1 MVSCAS
7 CRLERL
13 RVCHRNR
20 AETGG
25 DGALLTAGVYEHK
38 LDNFTY
44 EGSFQ
49 AGFVNKVVKFTRE
62 GSGPVRE
69 EPGVGTL
76 SAAACVVVS
85 RGTATSD
92 IRSYVACPLHMRPDV
107 CSRSRPTCKL
117 LVSPVKV
124 QCSDIF
130 VRRGRCGFTGL
141 TCKVDTD
148 VRKGKARGDEL
159 QAKRVAGRRR
169 GGIVTRGKANRERA
183 RAASKRGQCAN
194 RPAAVERARRDAVRG
209 DAAGRA
215 VGSPTD
221 AKVRRARTD
230 CLEGRRAA
238 AEALR
243 TGFPVKRA
251 LVDESQGRDAALA
264 QLVDDLRAADIA
276 VAYVPRAQLDA
287 LSSHGAHQGIVL
299 EVGAFPY
306 VDLADVIAA
315 AGVGPALVVVLDH
328 VTDAGNFGAIV
339 RSAEVVGAAGVVIA
353 NKRAAEVTVATY
365 KTSAGAVM
373 HLPIARVPNIARA
386 LEQLKAAGF
395 WTVGASEHAE
405 GSCWDAPLTGRIALV
420 MGSEGDGIS
429 RLVLETCDDLTKLP
443 QRGATES
450 LNVAQAATALCYEW
464 LRVNIA
470 ALEGSSVVLADA
482 AAPSACGAAD
492 LSNSGK
498 NVPKTA
504 HSEAD
509 FGTFLPEF
517 RGVSATVGAAS
528 SAAPATDGVG
538 GARE

>member
-1 MVSCAS
+1 MAKQSGGKRQRQGADGG
-7 CRLERL
+7 RGGQG
-13 RVCHRNR
+13 
-20 AETGG
+20 TGG
-25 DGALLTAGVYEHK
+25 
-38 LDNFTY
+38 N
-44 EGSFQ
+44 
-49 AGFVNKVVKFTRE
+49 RE
-62 GSGPVRE
+62 
-69 EPGVGTL
+69 
-76 SAAACVVVS
+76 
-85 RGTATSD
+85 
-92 IRSYVACPLHMRPDV
+92 
-107 CSRSRPTCKL
+107 
-117 LVSPVKV
+117 
-124 QCSDIF
+124 
-130 VRRGRCGFTGL
+130 RRGRTSG
-141 TCKVDTD
+141 
-148 VRKGKARGDEL
+148 RKGLSSD
-159 QAKRVAGRRR
+159 AGRSKGRSTDSSVR
-169 GGIVTRGKANRERA
+169 G
-183 RAASKRGQCAN
+183 
-194 RPAAVERARRDAVRG
+194 AAVRPGASRRPLG
-209 DAAGRA
+209 EYI
-215 VGSPTD
+215 
-221 AKVRRARTD
+221 
-230 CLEGRRAA
+230 EGRRAV

-251 LVDESQGRDAALA
+251 LVADAEGRRDAALA
-264 QLVDDLRAADIA
+264 QLVDQLRGANIPVEY
-276 VAYVPRAQLDA
+276 VATEQLDA
-287 LSSHGAHQGIVL
+287 LSSHGAHQGIAL

-306 VDLADVIAA
+306 ADLADIIARADA
-315 AGVGPALVVVLDH
+315 AGAEPALVVVLDH

-339 RSAEVVGAAGVVIA
+339 RSAEVVGAVGVVIA

-386 LEQLKAAGF
+386 LEDLKAAGF

-405 GSCWDAPLTGRIALV
+405 GNCWDAPLTGRIALV

-504 HSEAD
+504 HFEAD

>member
-1 MVSCAS
+1 MAKQSGGKRQRQGAS
-7 CRLERL
+7 GGRGGQGTDG
-13 RVCHRNR
+13 NR
-20 AETGG
+20 E
-25 DGALLTAGVYEHK
+25 
-38 LDNFTY
+38 
-44 EGSFQ
+44 
-49 AGFVNKVVKFTRE
+49 
-62 GSGPVRE
+62 
-69 EPGVGTL
+69 
-76 SAAACVVVS
+76 
-85 RGTATSD
+85 
-92 IRSYVACPLHMRPDV
+92 
-107 CSRSRPTCKL
+107 
-117 LVSPVKV
+117 
-124 QCSDIF
+124 
-130 VRRGRCGFTGL
+130 RRGRTP
-141 TCKVDTD
+141 D
-148 VRKGKARGDEL
+148 RKGLSSD
-159 QAKRVAGRRR
+159 AGRLKSRSAGSSVR
-169 GGIVTRGKANRERA
+169 GAAA
-183 RAASKRGQCAN
+183 RPGASR
-194 RPAAVERARRDAVRG
+194 RPAGEYI
-209 DAAGRA
+209 
-215 VGSPTD
+215 
-221 AKVRRARTD
+221 
-230 CLEGRRAA
+230 EGRRAA

-251 LVDESQGRDAALA
+251 LVDESQGRDAALV

-339 RSAEVVGAAGVVIA
+339 RSAEVVGAVGVVIA

-517 RGVSATVGAAS
+517 RRVSATVGAAS
-528 SAAPATDGVG
+528 SAAPTTDGVG

>member
-1 MVSCAS
+1 MAKQSGGKRQRQGAGGG
-7 CRLERL
+7 RGGQG
-13 RVCHRNR
+13 
-20 AETGG
+20 TGG
-25 DGALLTAGVYEHK
+25 
-38 LDNFTY
+38 N
-44 EGSFQ
+44 
-49 AGFVNKVVKFTRE
+49 RE
-62 GSGPVRE
+62 
-69 EPGVGTL
+69 
-76 SAAACVVVS
+76 
-85 RGTATSD
+85 
-92 IRSYVACPLHMRPDV
+92 
-107 CSRSRPTCKL
+107 
-117 LVSPVKV
+117 
-124 QCSDIF
+124 
-130 VRRGRCGFTGL
+130 RRGRTP
-141 TCKVDTD
+141 D
-148 VRKGKARGDEL
+148 RKGLSSDTGRSKGRSAGSSVRG
-159 QAKRVAGRRR
+159 
-169 GGIVTRGKANRERA
+169 
-183 RAASKRGQCAN
+183 
-194 RPAAVERARRDAVRG
+194 AAVRPGASRRPLG
-209 DAAGRA
+209 EYI
-215 VGSPTD
+215 
-221 AKVRRARTD
+221 
-230 CLEGRRAA
+230 EGRRAA

-251 LVDESQGRDAALA
+251 LVADAEGRRDAALA
-264 QLVDDLRAADIA
+264 QLVDQLRGANIPVEY
-276 VAYVPRAQLDA
+276 VATEQLDA
-287 LSSHGAHQGIVL
+287 LSSHGAHQGIAL

-306 VDLADVIAA
+306 AALADIIARADA
-315 AGVGPALVVVLDH
+315 AGAEPALVVVLDH

-339 RSAEVVGAAGVVIA
+339 RSAEVVGAVGVVIA

-470 ALEGSSVVLADA
+470 ALEGSSVVLAGA

-504 HSEAD
+504 HFEAD

>member
-1 MVSCAS
+1 MAKQSGGKRQRQGAGGG
-7 CRLERL
+7 RGGQG
-13 RVCHRNR
+13 
-20 AETGG
+20 TGG
-25 DGALLTAGVYEHK
+25 
-38 LDNFTY
+38 N
-44 EGSFQ
+44 
-49 AGFVNKVVKFTRE
+49 RE
-62 GSGPVRE
+62 
-69 EPGVGTL
+69 
-76 SAAACVVVS
+76 
-85 RGTATSD
+85 
-92 IRSYVACPLHMRPDV
+92 
-107 CSRSRPTCKL
+107 
-117 LVSPVKV
+117 
-124 QCSDIF
+124 
-130 VRRGRCGFTGL
+130 RRGRTP
-141 TCKVDTD
+141 D
-148 VRKGKARGDEL
+148 RKGLSSDTGRSKGRSAGSSVRG
-159 QAKRVAGRRR
+159 
-169 GGIVTRGKANRERA
+169 
-183 RAASKRGQCAN
+183 
-194 RPAAVERARRDAVRG
+194 AAVRPGASRRPLG
-209 DAAGRA
+209 EYI
-215 VGSPTD
+215 
-221 AKVRRARTD
+221 
-230 CLEGRRAA
+230 EGRRAA

-251 LVDESQGRDAALA
+251 LVADVGGRRDAVLA
-264 QLVDDLRAADIA
+264 QLVDQLRGANIPVEY
-276 VAYVPRAQLDA
+276 VATEQLDA
-287 LSSHGAHQGIVL
+287 LSSHGAHQGIAL

-306 VDLADVIAA
+306 ADLADIIARADA
-315 AGVGPALVVVLDH
+315 AGAEPALVVVLDH

-517 RGVSATVGAAS
+517 RRVSATVGAAS